1 MGQVW
6 RLIRKR
12 VGRVVLSMLQ
22 KIKIVCFFFLMKKC
36 LIDNGCWG
44 MQGEAHTG
52 KSTTNV

>member
-22 KIKIVCFFFLMKKC
+22 RIKIVCFFLMKKG